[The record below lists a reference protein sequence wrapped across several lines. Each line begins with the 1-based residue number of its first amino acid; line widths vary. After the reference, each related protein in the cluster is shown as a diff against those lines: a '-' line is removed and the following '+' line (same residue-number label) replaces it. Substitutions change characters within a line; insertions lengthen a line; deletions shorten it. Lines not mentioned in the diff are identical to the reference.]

1 VVRKPKSAG
10 ADARSDCLKCVRNGL
25 AGGVDDVTFKAAEVV
40 ELLVTVLNWLGFL
53 EAIIRPFLGA
63 SERGRKAGA
72 KDNVVQRNVNDVS
85 NPAQKPRTDDT
96 IEDYEITS
104 SDKRAAGERYRV
116 YHDLVLRVRFDQI
129 GRDQAFLY
137 KNPRNRQSVE
147 GQRET
152 GSPSPAHQRPYLGGP
167 DRISISAAL
176 WSGPENRRAM

>member
-1 VVRKPKSAG
+1 
-10 ADARSDCLKCVRNGL
+10 
-25 AGGVDDVTFKAAEVV
+25 
-40 ELLVTVLNWLGFL
+40 
-53 EAIIRPFLGA
+53 
-63 SERGRKAGA
+63 
-72 KDNVVQRNVNDVS
+72 VQRNVNDVS

-152 GSPSPAHQRPYLGGP
+152 GSPSPAHQRPYFCQ
-167 DRISISAAL
+167 
-176 WSGPENRRAM
+176 RRAARRIEEPCEKMGEPGFNLSSF

>member
-1 VVRKPKSAG
+1 MVRKPKSAG

-25 AGGVDDVTFKAAEVV
+25 AGGVDDVTLKAAEVV

-63 SERGRKAGA
+63 SKRGRKAGA
-72 KDNVVQRNVNDVS
+72 KYNVVQRNVNDVS

-116 YHDLVLRVRFDQI
+116 CHDLVLRVRFDQI
-129 GRDQAFLY
+129 GAI
-137 KNPRNRQSVE
+137 
-147 GQRET
+147 
-152 GSPSPAHQRPYLGGP
+152 RPLFIKP
-167 DRISISAAL
+167 QKSS
-176 WSGPENRRAM
+176 E